1 MNKSFAHNRWADT
14 LLGFVGF
21 FILFSV
27 WELVSYTGLISPDIF
42 PAPSIAIN
50 FTLSTMPMMEISGHV
65 WASLT
70 RVFWGFAIGA
80 SLGVVVGVASGWYN
94 WLGVLTRPLIE
105 LTRPIPPLAW
115 IPMAIIWFG
124 LGEPSKI
131 FVISLGAF
139 FPVVTS
145 AYKGMTSVDPVL
157 LRAAQTM
164 GLKGWRILIHVA
176 LPASLPDLATGIRV
190 GWGLSFGM
198 LVAAELVAASEGMG
212 FMIMHARELGQ
223 VEIIIFG
230 IVLIGVVNLITDYA
244 IGVVIRRHIGK
255 WHAY

>member
-1 MNKSFAHNRWADT
+1 MNTQENSSKLNDTALGLIGVIALFA
-14 LLGFVGF
+14 
-21 FILFSV
+21 I
-27 WELVSYTGLISPDIF
+27 WEIVSYTGIISQEIF
-42 PAPSIAIN
+42 PSPSQAVTA
-50 FTLSTMPMMEISGHV
+50 TLTTMPLSEIGGHV

-70 RVFWGFAIGA
+70 RVFWGFLIGG
-80 SLGVVVGVASGWYN
+80 SLGIIVGVASGWYA
-94 WLGVLTRPLIE
+94 WVGVLTRPLIE

-115 IPMAIIWFG
+115 IPMAIIWLG

-145 AYKGMTSVDPVL
+145 AYKGMISVDPVL

-164 GLKGWRILIHVA
+164 GLKGWRILFQVA
-176 LPASLPDLATGIRV
+176 LPASLPDLATGIRI

-198 LVAAELVAASEGMG
+198 LVAAELVAANEGMG

-223 VEIIIFG
+223 VGIIIFG
-230 IVLIGVVNLITDYA
+230 IVLIGVVNLVTDYA
-244 IGVVIRRHIGK
+244 IGVVIRRQIGK
-255 WHAY
+255 WHTY